1 MNALDIVLLL
11 VAAIYALS
19 GYQQGFVVGSAS
31 TVGLLLG
38 GFLGAQITPLLLEGF
53 APGLSVSLAA
63 LLIVLALA
71 FIGQSAG
78 AFAGGQLRRRITW
91 QPARTVD
98 ALSGAALSVVAMLLI
113 AWVLG
118 VAASGTQLPRL
129 NQVIRSSVV
138 LGSVDDAIPGGTS
151 RILSTFNSL
160 VDSSKFPRYLEPFAP
175 ERIKD
180 VPAPSPEVVQSADIR
195 EAGRSVVKVVGS
207 ADDCGRTLEGT
218 GFAFGRSTVMTNAH
232 VVAGV
237 DNPVVTVGA
246 NSYRSEVVH
255 YDPDVDVA
263 VLRVPRLDLPSL
275 RFATT
280 PAVSE
285 DSAAVL
291 GFPENGPY
299 DVQPARVR
307 DQQTLRSPDIYGEG
321 TVSRDAYSIHARVRQ
336 GNSGGP
342 LVNFEGEVLGVIF
355 AASVT
360 SPNTGYA
367 LTADQVSGAAAQG
380 RAALTEVSTGSCTL

>member
-1 MNALDIVLLL
+1 MNVLDIVLLL

-38 GFLGAQITPLLLEGF
+38 GFMGAQLTPVLLEGF
-53 APGLSVSLAA
+53 DPGLSVSLAA
-63 LLIVLALA
+63 LLVVL
-71 FIGQSAG
+71 AG
-78 AFAGGQLRRRITW
+78 AFLGQSVGAVAGGQLRRRITW
-91 QPARTVD
+91 QPARFID
-98 ALSGAALSVVAMLLI
+98 ALTGAALSVMAMLVI

-118 VAASGTQLPRL
+118 VAASGTQLRGL
-129 NQVIRSSVV
+129 NQAIRSSVV

-151 RILSTFNSL
+151 RVMSTFNSL

-180 VPAPSPEVVQSADIR
+180 VPAPSPEVVLSADVR
-195 EAGRSVVKVVGS
+195 GAESSVVKVLGS
-207 ADDCGRTLEGT
+207 AQDCGRILEGT

-237 DNPVVTVGA
+237 DNPVVTVGD

-255 YDPDVDVA
+255 YDPQVDVA
-263 VLRVPRLDLPSL
+263 VLRVPRLNLAPL

-280 PAVSE
+280 PAASG

-307 DQQTLRSPDIYGEG
+307 DQQTLRSPDIYSEG

-342 LVNFEGEVLGVIF
+342 LVNSEGDVLGVIF

-360 SPNTGYA
+360 STDTGYA
-367 LTADQVSGAAAQG
+367 LTADQVSEAAAAG
-380 RAALTEVSTGSCTL
+380 STATSEVSTGSCAL